1 MIPWLCTSIASALRI
16 RPRGERSSGK
26 SPRRAPPRN
35 YMTRKI
41 CKNCSRT
48 LVSIG
53 FVCYLLSCCVA
64 FFNRE
69 CVGETRRVSKGF
81 PPGKELENTSREI
94 ASARRQFPWCYH
106 YKTLLW
112 THVREDKELNEKVK
126 EEGRTCQELL
136 RRWKKAVFERKRKL
150 LLQKPKTRN

>member
-1 MIPWLCTSIASALRI
+1 MIPWLCTSIASPLRI

-26 SPRRAPPRN
+26 SPKRAPPRKN
-35 YMTRKI
+35 PKI

-69 CVGETRRVSKGF
+69 CLGETRQVSIFPFPVSKRFLPRKRG
-81 PPGKELENTSREI
+81 LR
-94 ASARRQFPWCYH
+94 
-106 YKTLLW
+106 TLL
-112 THVREDKELNEKVK
+112 VRSRQQEDSFPDV
-126 EEGRTCQELL
+126 TIT
-136 RRWKKAVFERKRKL
+136 
-150 LLQKPKTRN
+150 KPFSGPKSGKMKN